1 MKRILFHSLTIPPD
15 NVSTGMLVAEL
26 AAGFNENNIKVEILA
41 STPQYNFEKSKP
53 NNLSIIDK
61 QYSQSEYKGVKIYH
75 VNSKTRS
82 LKKLEGYFSGCDFI
96 ITLYVFYTR
105 QEKPTNIFLFLVI
118 RQQ

>member
-1 MKRILFHSLTIPPD
+1 MKKILFHSLTIPPD

-75 VNSKTRS
+75 VNSKKRS
-82 LKKLEGYFSGCDFI
+82 FKESRRIFQWMRFHYYSLRFFIQGKKNLRTYLYF
-96 ITLYVFYTR
+96 
-105 QEKPTNIFLFLVI
+105 
-118 RQQ
+118 

>member
-26 AAGFNENNIKVEILA
+26 AAGFDKNNIEVEILA
-41 STPQYNFEKSKP
+41 STPQYNFENSQP

-61 QYSQSEYKGVKIYH
+61 HFSKSEYKGVKIYH

-82 LKKLEGYFSGCDFI
+82 FKESRRIFQWMRFHYHSLRF
-96 ITLYVFYTR
+96 LYKARKTYEHIFY
-105 QEKPTNIFLFLVI
+105 L
-118 RQQ
+118 